1 MNDLK
6 KPDTWKNEVAIAT
19 NFISSKDED
28 EECAVHSNSD
38 FIFHCVDLLYD
49 KCQKSLQMEGKNYQH
64 Y

>member
-49 KCQKSLQMEGKNYQH
+49 KCQK
-64 Y
+64 